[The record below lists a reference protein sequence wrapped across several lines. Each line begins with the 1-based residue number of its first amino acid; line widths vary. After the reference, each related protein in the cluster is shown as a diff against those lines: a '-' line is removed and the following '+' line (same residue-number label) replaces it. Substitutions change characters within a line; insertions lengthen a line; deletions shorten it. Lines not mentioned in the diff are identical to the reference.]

1 MANIDVDKILE
12 ESEKREKQKE
22 IKSKTTLGIIIA
34 GSGLA
39 AIIIAT
45 FVTLAVLGESS
56 TNYFPLEPG
65 DKFLYNRKNMSPEE
79 WEVLNKTEKVSGY
92 DCRILNKTDKGNF
105 STTQEYYF
113 KGKKGIYKV
122 AISKDYGK
130 KKEDKFVIL
139 PARLKKGNVFN
150 AGYYKGNLIKGKILD
165 KEKLSTPVGD
175 VTAFKV
181 QYKARDY
188 NIDMWFAKDT
198 GLIKLKNNLTGYEL
212 NLISETK
219 K

>member
-1 MANIDVDKILE
+1 MADIDVDKILE
-12 ESEKREKQKE
+12 ASEKREKQKK
-22 IKSKTTLGIIIA
+22 IKSKATIGIIIA

-45 FVTLAVLGESS
+45 FIVIAVLGESS
-56 TNYFPLEPG
+56 VSYFPLNAG

-79 WEVLNKTEKVSGY
+79 WEVLNKTGKVSGY
-92 DCRILNKTDKGNF
+92 NCIILNKTDKGNF
-105 STTQEYYF
+105 STIQEYYF
-113 KGKKGIYKV
+113 KDKKGIYKV
-122 AISKDYGK
+122 AVSKDYGK
-130 KKEDKFVIL
+130 KKEDRFVIL
-139 PARLKKGNVFN
+139 PARLKKGAIFD
-150 AGYYKGNLIKGKILD
+150 AGYYKGNLIKGKVLD
-165 KEKLSTPVGD
+165 REKLSTPVGD

-181 QYKARDY
+181 RYKANDY
-188 NIDMWFAKDT
+188 DVDMWFAKNT